1 VGRNAGGAVQRNRIR
16 RRLRAAVGEL
26 ERDGRLGPGAYL
38 LGAGAGVT
46 SMPYPELLRTLAG
59 LVEDASEVGP

>member
-1 VGRNAGGAVQRNRIR
+1 MGRNAGGAVQRNRIR
-16 RRLRAAVGEL
+16 RRLRAAVREL

-46 SMPYPELLRTLAG
+46 SMPYPELLRTLSG
-59 LVEDASEVGP
+59 LVEDAAEAGA